1 MPIGNF
7 AVADVV
13 MAIVIVVSA
22 VFGLMRGLVREV
34 LSLVI
39 WGAALLL
46 GIAFADSVAAMLG
59 LDLSAG
65 LQAAIGFAIVFVA
78 ILVAGALTQRF
89 LGGLVESTGLTGT
102 DRTLGLVFGTVRGAA
117 VVLVALILLRPFA
130 ESRDWWEES
139 LIAPPLLSFESEVIE
154 LFDLMMDAVS
164 DPMEARSEG
173 LDKGVI
179 TAIPTPGH
187 PEPIAY
193 ARWAA
198 YREERTCVA

>member
-13 MAIVIVVSA
+13 MGMVIVASA

-39 WGAALLL
+39 WAAALLL

-65 LQAAIGFAIVFVA
+65 LQMAIGFGSVFVA
-78 ILVAGALTQRF
+78 VLVAGALAQRF

-130 ESRDWWEES
+130 ESRDWWAES
-139 LIAPPLLSFESEVIE
+139 LIAPPLLTFENEVIE
-154 LFDLMMDAVS
+154 LFDLIMDTVAGPTPVRP
-164 DPMEARSEG
+164 DG
-173 LDKGVI
+173 LDTEAFMQT
-179 TAIPTPGH
+179 TAPRH
-187 PEPIAY
+187 PSHISY
-193 ARWAA
+193 ARRLGEETRPCAA
-198 YREERTCVA
+198 